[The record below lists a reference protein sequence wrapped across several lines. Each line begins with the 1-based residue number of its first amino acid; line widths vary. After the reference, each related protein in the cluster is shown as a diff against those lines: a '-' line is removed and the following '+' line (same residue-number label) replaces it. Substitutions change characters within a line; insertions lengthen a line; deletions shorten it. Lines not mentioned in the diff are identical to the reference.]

1 MNIVINDTGWL
12 DEAPRMAAIRPVAHK
27 SSQIGA
33 GPQYVADVL
42 GRFGAD
48 TSDTSDTTDTS
59 DAAPVILGYN

>member
-1 MNIVINDTGWL
+1 MNIVINDTAWM
-12 DEAPRMAAIRPVAHK
+12 DEAPGMADIRPVEHK

-48 TSDTSDTTDTS
+48 PTDTR
-59 DAAPVILGYN
+59 DAAPAVLGYN

>member
-1 MNIVINDTGWL
+1 MNIVINDTAWL
-12 DEAPRMAAIRPVAHK
+12 DEAPGMADIRPVEHK

-48 TSDTSDTTDTS
+48 WTDTS
-59 DAAPVILGYN
+59 DAAPVVLGYN